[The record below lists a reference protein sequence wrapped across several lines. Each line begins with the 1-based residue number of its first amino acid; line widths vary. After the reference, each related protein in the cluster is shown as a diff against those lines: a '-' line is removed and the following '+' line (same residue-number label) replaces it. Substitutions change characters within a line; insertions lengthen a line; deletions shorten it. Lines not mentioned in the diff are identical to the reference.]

1 MRKSKEET
9 AETRKRI
16 VAAASEEFRR
26 GGIDGT
32 GLADLMGAAGLTH
45 GGFYKHFGSKEQVV
59 EESLALAIGSMLER
73 IKGTMAASPGDGGLR
88 AAIADY
94 LSVEY
99 RDNVAGGCPFVA
111 LGSEMARGG
120 DAVRNVA
127 TTGFLEMTETIAG
140 QLEDLLPEDARNEA
154 LVMLSTMIGAATI
167 ARFVSDPDLSETV
180 LRQAREHLT
189 KSS

>member
-1 MRKSKEET
+1 MRKSREEA

-16 VAAASEEFRR
+16 VAAASAEFRR

-32 GLADLMGAAGLTH
+32 GLSELMGAAGLTH
-45 GGFYKHFGSKEQVV
+45 GGFYKHFASKEQVV

-73 IKGTMAASPGDGGLR
+73 IKGTMAASPDGLD
-88 AAIADY
+88 AAIDDY
-94 LSVEY
+94 LSTEY

-127 TTGFLEMTETIAG
+127 TTGFLEMTDIFAG
-140 QLEDLLPEDARNEA
+140 QFDDLSPADARKKA
-154 LVMLSTMIGAATI
+154 LAMLSTMIGAATI
-167 ARFVSDPDLSETV
+167 ARFVNDSELSEAV